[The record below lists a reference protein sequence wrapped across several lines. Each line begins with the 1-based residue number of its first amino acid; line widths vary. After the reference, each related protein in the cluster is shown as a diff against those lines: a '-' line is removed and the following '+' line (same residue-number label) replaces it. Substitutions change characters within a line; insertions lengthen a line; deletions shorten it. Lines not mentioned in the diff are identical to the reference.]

1 MHARSGHYAA
11 HWELHPLPGWRGS
24 TVPGAHLRCLG
35 ALHRPATDS
44 RALHLP
50 LSGHST
56 STHHRSGGFASPID
70 RALHADS
77 PRTRGASHPLS
88 SVHSS
93 PTHHGSRGF
102 ASVVQVPFA
111 DLATDSGGLTSL
123 VVRALYTD
131 FAMDSGASHPPS
143 SWHSTPTHHG
153 LEGFASPV
161 VRVPYAD
168 FITDSGASPPSSSGC
183 PSPTSLRT
191 QGLRLPRCLSALRRP
206 ATDLGAPPSFLP
218 GRSTPTLPRTQG
230 LRLPCRP
237 GVLR

>member
-1 MHARSGHYAA
+1 MLLQLFPLFVCTHARATTPHIGNFIHYPAGAARLCPGHTCVVWALYTD
-11 HWELHPLPGWRGS
+11 PPQTRGRRI
-24 TVPGAHLRCLG
+24 P
-35 ALHRPATDS
+35 HRPCT
-44 RALHLP
+44 P
-50 LSGHST
+50 LRLSMD
-56 STHHRSGGFASPID
+56 P
-70 RALHADS
+70 
-77 PRTRGASHPLS
+77 GASHPLS

-191 QGLRLPRCLSALRRP
+191 VTPGISIQNSKRLHVR
-206 ATDLGAPPSFLP
+206 
-218 GRSTPTLPRTQG
+218 
-230 LRLPCRP
+230 
-237 GVLR
+237 